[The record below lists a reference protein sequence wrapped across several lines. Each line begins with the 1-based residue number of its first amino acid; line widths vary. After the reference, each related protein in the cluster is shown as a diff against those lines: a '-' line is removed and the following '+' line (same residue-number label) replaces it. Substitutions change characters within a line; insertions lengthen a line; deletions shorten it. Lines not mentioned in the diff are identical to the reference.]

1 MFSIYIQNISELL
14 NKDLDK
20 NQLYLRKIILET
32 LEIAIKAVKP
42 QNLIKSSIKIKNN
55 ILTIQNDDYDL
66 KKVNKL
72 YIVGGGKAAADM
84 ALSLENI
91 LNQNKEIKYQGL
103 INVPK
108 DSVDSEKLKQTK
120 IKINYASH
128 PIPDKG
134 GLDGAKEMVNL
145 IENST
150 TNDLILFLISGGGSA
165 LLPLPIKGISLED
178 IQILNTLLLESGA
191 SIHEINVVRKHIS
204 AIKGGNIARTTYT
217 SSGAK
222 LISLIISD
230 VVGDNLDIIASG
242 PTVPDTSTFH
252 DAHTILNK
260 YTLYEKVPESIRI
273 HISNGLKDEKLEN
286 PKYNDKSFNNVHN
299 YVIGTVEIAVEKAI
313 SFLEAEGFKTHY
325 FSNEI
330 AGEAVEY
337 GKNLY
342 RIVLKRIE
350 DAIEKDISGKLA
362 LIGTG
367 ELTVTIK
374 GNGIGGRNQE
384 MLLSFLNSVEKQEID
399 WDFAIL
405 GANLDGIEGNSHAMG
420 ALIDNDILKRRD
432 KKSIL
437 KYLKSNDSNC
447 FFKLN
452 KTEIVT
458 GLTGCN
464 VNDLVIVL
472 LQIRKK

>member
-14 NKDLDK
+14 NRDLGK

-32 LEIAIKAVKP
+32 LENAIKAVKP
-42 QNLIKSSIKIKNN
+42 QNLIESSIKLKNN
-55 ILTIQNDDYDL
+55 ILTIQNDNYDL
-66 KKVNKL
+66 SKLNNL
-72 YIVGGGKAAADM
+72 YIIGGGKATGNM
-84 ALSLENI
+84 ALSLERLLIKNKKVKYEGIINI
-91 LNQNKEIKYQGL
+91 
-103 INVPK
+103 PK
-108 DSVDSEKLKQTK
+108 DSLEPEELKETR

-128 PIPDKG
+128 PIPDMS
-134 GLDGAKEMVNL
+134 GLEGVKKMVS
-145 IENST
+145 IIKKST
-150 TNDLILFLISGGGSA
+150 SDDLIVFLLSGGGSA
-165 LLPLPIKGISLED
+165 LLPLPINGISLED
-178 IQILNTLLLESGA
+178 MQILNALLLESGA

-230 VVGDNLDIIASG
+230 VVGNNLDVIASG
-242 PTVPDTSTFH
+242 PTVHDTSTFH
-252 DAHTILNK
+252 GAHTILNK
-260 YTLYEKVPESIRI
+260 YNLYEKIPESIRT
-273 HISNGLKDEKLEN
+273 HINNGLQDGKLEN
-286 PKYNDKSFNNVHN
+286 PKYNDECFKNVHN

-313 SFLEAEGFKTHY
+313 SFLKAEGFNTHY
-325 FSNEI
+325 FSKEI

-337 GKNLY
+337 GKSLY
-342 RIVLKRIE
+342 GIVVKRIE
-350 DAIEKDISGKLA
+350 DAIEKDIFGKLA

-384 MLLSFLNSVEKQEID
+384 MLLSFLNSVEKQEIN
-399 WDFAIL
+399 WDFAL
-405 GANLDGIEGNSHAMG
+405 VGANLDGIEGNSQAMG
-420 ALIDNDILKRRD
+420 ALIDNDILERRD
-432 KKSIL
+432 KESIL
-437 KYLKSNDSNC
+437 KYLKSNDSNS

-472 LQIRKK
+472 LQIRKN